1 MNFTSHARLPGRS
14 TVERGNLGAAA
25 IVVVVGFDDGELDLP
40 ELEAPRA
47 GTITHCRDV
56 PTRLQ
61 TKVEPPCTLV
71 RPTTAHALLAS
82 AGCET
87 ESTDT
92 KTPTHT
98 NEAVHF
104 TIRTPD

>member
-1 MNFTSHARLPGRS
+1 M
-14 TVERGNLGAAA
+14 TVGVVDFGVV
-25 IVVVVGFDDGELDLP
+25 VVVVGFDDGELDLP

-71 RPTTAHALLAS
+71 RPTTAHALEAD
-82 AGCET
+82 AGCEI
-87 ESTDT
+87 ESIDT
-92 KTPTHT
+92 NTPTHT
-98 NEAVHF
+98 SEAVHL
-104 TIRTPD
+104 TIRTLD